1 MMHSILLQAGP
12 EGGGMSSV
20 LMFGMVL
27 LVMYFFFF
35 RPQMKKQKEE
45 GRFQDD
51 LGKGMRVVT
60 NSGIHG
66 KILEVQEKQ
75 LVIESENSRL
85 RIDRTAV
92 SKELSAQYQSS
103 TSDKK
108 AKKDKEK
115 QD

>member
-12 EGGGMSSV
+12 QGGGMSSM

-45 GRFQDD
+45 GRFQDE
-51 LGKGMRVVT
+51 LSKGMRVVT

-108 AKKDKEK
+108 PKKDKEK

>member
-12 EGGGMSSV
+12 QGGGMSSM

-108 AKKDKEK
+108 PKKDKEK